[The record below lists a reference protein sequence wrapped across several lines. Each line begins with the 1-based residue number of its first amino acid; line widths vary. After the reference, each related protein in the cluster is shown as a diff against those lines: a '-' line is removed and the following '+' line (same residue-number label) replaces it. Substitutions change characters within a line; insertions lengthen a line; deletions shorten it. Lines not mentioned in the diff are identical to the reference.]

1 MKRKLI
7 DAFDREEQKA
17 PRLEQT
23 KPERLVPALPQ
34 PSASAQPMPTDV
46 DLHNVMM
53 NFVNIYEKLDSS
65 DELLEKPNYSYTELV
80 YLAVLRSP
88 NFCLPIGEIYK
99 YVQNRFVFFRNN
111 TRLHWRNAIRHS
123 LSKTKCFTKIN
134 LGRGSSG
141 SSNRSCFL
149 WSISPASIIN
159 FARGDYR
166 PNVDRDSGT
175 NTLRWGYYHTNA
187 GDFWDQIAVVLENK
201 IEFFKATAAICPT
214 PVKIFQQQICNLPNQ
229 SVESS
234 TNIPQSSIMIQS
246 TEASAVYQPKQV
258 ITQQQA
264 NTQSTPPPNVVC
276 QPNGTIYATPVN
288 TQSTPPPNVV
298 CQPNGTIYTS
308 ATPAEYSSTQSTPP
322 PNVVCQP
329 NGTIYTSATPA
340 GYSNSTPIVY
350 SSSTPIV
357 FNSSAADNS
366 TSTESDNVLSS
377 NGSYSSPVLNDC
389 TRLSSNFSSPI
400 SLPYDIGTSCF
411 QPVSPPPS
419 SSCMQ
424 STPHTDVSQLW
435 NQQSPEITS
444 GSFTKDSGIEL
455 SCSDLGSFQESI
467 HDLIPLY
474 ETAPEDTK
482 QAFPEIDLSS
492 YTHVQP
498 SHRKIQETN
507 SFPLHSSVIP
517 QTNSSNSAIDT
528 NPNGQYQTFSY
539 VTYPQYN
546 FSQAA
551 TTTIPNQVYTF
562 NAATNSYQPVQ
573 WYQG

>member
-17 PRLEQT
+17 PRLEQF
-23 KPERLVPALPQ
+23 KSERLVPALPQ

-53 NFVNIYEKLDSS
+53 NFVNIYEKLDAS

-80 YLAVLRSP
+80 YLAILRSP

-187 GDFWDQIAVVLENK
+187 GNFWDQIAVVLENK

-214 PVKIFQQQICNLPNQ
+214 PVKVFQQQICNLPNQ

-234 TNIPQSSIMIQS
+234 TNIPQSAIMTQS
-246 TEASAVYQPKQV
+246 TEASPVYQPKQV

-264 NTQSTPPPNVVC
+264 KVQSTPPPNVVC
-276 QPNGTIYATPVN
+276 QPNGTIYATPV
-288 TQSTPPPNVV
+288 
-298 CQPNGTIYTS
+298 
-308 ATPAEYSSTQSTPP
+308 STQSTPP

-357 FNSSAADNS
+357 FNSSATDGN
-366 TSTESDNVLSS
+366 TSTESEHVLSS

-389 TRLSSNFSSPI
+389 SRLSSNLSSPI
-400 SLPYDIGTSCF
+400 SLPYDIGTSCY

-455 SCSDLGSFQESI
+455 SCSDLESFQESI
-467 HDLIPLY
+467 QDLIPLY
-474 ETAPEDTK
+474 ETASGDTK
-482 QAFPEIDLSS
+482 QIFPEIDLSS
-492 YTHVQP
+492 YAHVQP
-498 SHRKIQETN
+498 SQRNIQETT
-507 SFPLHSSVIP
+507 SFPTHVVGTQHLHPNVIP
-517 QTNSSNSAIDT
+517 QTNASNSAIIT
-528 NPNGQYQTFSY
+528 NSNGQYQPFSY
-539 VTYPQYN
+539 TTYPQYN

-551 TTTIPNQVYTF
+551 TTAIPNQVYTF